1 MTGDPADKAVDP
13 TVSTLNELIQTC
25 KDGEN
30 GFRAAAESV
39 EDSNLRHL
47 LESYAQ
53 QRAEFAAD
61 LQLEVRRLVED
72 PVDTGRTTAALQ
84 RTWPDTKAGLET
96 KAGLTKRDEAT
107 VIAECEQCDDAA
119 VRAYQKSLD
128 SHLPGDLRMI
138 VERQLVEVKEAH
150 DHILSLERSHARIG

>member
-61 LQLEVRRLVED
+61 LLLEVRRLVED
-72 PVDTGRTTAALQ
+72 PVDTGHAAAALQ
-84 RTWPDTKAGLET
+84 RAGLDT

-107 VIAECEQCDDAA
+107 VIAECEQGEDAA

-128 SHLPGDLRMI
+128 SQLPSDLRMI

-150 DHILSLERSHARIG
+150 DHILSLERSHPRIG